1 MALQV
6 CNGAMLMCSM
16 GVAPSTLV
24 VTPEKMVNTSY
35 GRAHAHAV
43 RTGDARALGSWGAHS
58 AAQELSRA

>member
-24 VTPEKMVNTSY
+24 VTPEKMVNTSSFA
-35 GRAHAHAV
+35 GQTTHMIP
-43 RTGDARALGSWGAHS
+43 
-58 AAQELSRA
+58 

>member
-24 VTPEKMVNTSY
+24 VTPEKMVNTS
-35 GRAHAHAV
+35 
-43 RTGDARALGSWGAHS
+43 S
-58 AAQELSRA
+58 QPE